1 MAHGMHPV
9 PEARTADGLTAAE
22 MLAKNM
28 WMAQTRLVDKPVALT
43 WRPSYFP
50 SGLGL
55 PLPRLAGICE
65 QAYPGVLFVEATYRH
80 LF

>member
-1 MAHGMHPV
+1 
-9 PEARTADGLTAAE
+9 
-22 MLAKNM
+22 MLARI
-28 WMAQTRLVDKPVALT
+28 WMAQTQLVDKPVALIGVEL
-43 WRPSYFP
+43 FP